1 MTQDHNSKT
10 VAPDDAGLD
19 NDGPGLDGPGLADFL
34 PDTSNGYIAK
44 AGAVLENPAGQAPN

>member
-10 VAPDDAGLD
+10 AAPDDGSRDIAG
-19 NDGPGLDGPGLADFL
+19 PALADFL

-44 AGAVLENPAGQAPN
+44 AGAALENSA

>member
-10 VAPDDAGLD
+10 AAPDDAGLD
-19 NDGPGLDGPGLADFL
+19 NDGLDIDGPALDGPGLADFL

-44 AGAVLENPAGQAPN
+44 AGAAA